1 MQINP
6 ARCLRGEICVPGD
19 KSVSH
24 RSVMLGAIANGKTHV
39 SGFLNG
45 ADCLS
50 TIHCFSQMGIPITTQ
65 GDTVTI
71 EGRGMRGLQ
80 APGDTLYTGNS
91 GTTTRLLTGLLS
103 AQDFSCTI
111 DGDVSIR
118 KRPMKRVRVPLEQM
132 GACISGDFCPLTIHG
147 RPLHGISYTL
157 PVASAQLKSSIL
169 LAGLYADGQTEIIEP
184 EKSRD
189 HTERMLAYMG
199 ASIHTE
205 GNRIVL
211 SPAEAL
217 SACEVQVPGDISS
230 AAFFLVAAAIVAGSQ
245 VTLRGVGVNETRS
258 GILDVLHTMGVD
270 IKLENKRLYGCEEV
284 CDITASASALKGCTI
299 GGELIPRLID
309 EIPVIAVAAAFAEGE
324 TVIRDAQEL
333 RVKESNRIDAVVT
346 ELRRAGVDA
355 EATDDGMVIRGGRP
369 VHGADFETYYD
380 HRMAMSLA
388 VLALAAQG
396 PSTIRNT
403 DIIAISFPGFFDLLN
418 QLQK

>member
-1 MQINP
+1 MQISP
-6 ARCLRGEICVPGD
+6 AGCLRGEISVPGD
-19 KSVSH
+19 KSISH
-24 RSVMLGAIANGKTHV
+24 RSIMLGAIADGTTHV

-50 TIHCFSQMGIPITTQ
+50 TIQCFSQMGITITVK
-65 GDTVTI
+65 GDTVTV
-71 EGRGMRGLQ
+71 EGRGMRGLR
-80 APGDTLYTGNS
+80 APDAPLYTGNS

-103 AQDFSCTI
+103 AQAFSCTI
-111 DGDVSIR
+111 DGDASIR
-118 KRPMKRVRVPLEQM
+118 KRPMKRVRLPLEQM
-132 GACISGDFCPLTIHG
+132 GAHISGDFCPLTVHG
-147 RPLHGISYTL
+147 GPLHGISYTL

-184 EKSRD
+184 QKSRD
-189 HTERMLAYMG
+189 HTERMLSYMG
-199 ASIHTE
+199 AAIHTE
-205 GNRIVL
+205 ENRIFL

-217 SACEVQVPGDISS
+217 TACDVQVPGDISS

-258 GILDVLHTMGVD
+258 GIIDVLHAMGAD
-270 IKLENKRLYGCEEV
+270 IKLENRRLYGCEEV
-284 CDITASASALKGCTI
+284 CDITASASSLKGCTI
-299 GGELIPRLID
+299 GGALIPRLID

-355 EATDDGMVIRGGRP
+355 ESTSDGMVIRGGKA
-369 VHGADFETYYD
+369 VHGADFETYHD
-380 HRMAMSLA
+380 HRMAMSMT

-396 PSTIRNT
+396 PSTIQ
-403 DIIAISFPGFFDLLN
+403 DPGIVDISFPGFFDTLK